1 MEELDELS
9 ERLWAWRAS
18 TQPRTRDDIPRID
31 RPAGWRPD
39 FSRAAV
45 VAQREQRAAFA
56 HSLAALHPVEV
67 ADRVDHR
74 LLRSTLAR
82 VEWELDVVRA
92 WQRQPRF
99 YIDQTLGPVFDS
111 LVVPG
116 VDEDRV
122 GAVVTIL
129 GDVAPGLAQARDNL
143 ANHACAEFA
152 AAAVAELADIPAALS
167 TLADTLAPCAPRIG
181 DRLRA
186 ACTRAAG
193 ELVGYRDW
201 LVELLPSLPPAEAVG
216 PDALRWFLA
225 QVACIPLEPDE
236 IAAVGRREADAAV
249 VRELLEQRRNA
260 GVHLRPLPVDGHA
273 QARRSTTG
281 EEEVR
286 DFYQGMGLLTIP
298 PDLAHYRTRPMP
310 DYLQPLRFLGVADDL
325 TGPGR
330 LDEVGTSWFPEPAL
344 DLPYF
349 YAANSRDP
357 RAGIVHEGAHHQ
369 QLALSW
375 RHARPVRRHYYDSA
389 ANEGIAFYNEE
400 LMLDSG
406 LFDDAPHSRT
416 TMFNF
421 MRLRALRVGVDI
433 GLATG
438 RIGLDEA
445 ARRLA
450 EQVPM
455 DRATAAEEAAFFAE
469 TPGQA
474 MSYQVGKTQLLALIA
489 DAVRLQGP
497 GLDLRALHDRIW
509 VNGNV
514 PIALQRWEI
523 LGLTDELAAI
533 GVDEAVDDGPAPPA
547 GR

>member
-1 MEELDELS
+1 MPGMVMRELDELA
-9 ERLWAWRAS
+9 ERLWAWRAR
-18 TQPRTRDDIPRID
+18 TAPRTRDDIPRLD
-31 RPAGWRPD
+31 RPVDWRPD
-39 FSRAAV
+39 FAADA
-45 VAQREQRAAFA
+45 VAGQRATRGAFA
-56 HSLAALHPVEV
+56 KELASVRPVEV

-74 LLRSTLAR
+74 LLRSALAR

-99 YIDQTLGPVFDS
+99 YTDQTLGPVFDL

-116 VDEDRV
+116 VDETRVEAVIAILDDV
-122 GAVVTIL
+122 GA
-129 GDVAPGLAQARDNL
+129 GLTQARENL
-143 ANHACAEFA
+143 AHHAYVEFA
-152 AAAVAELADIPAALS
+152 GSAVAELAEIGTALSALAAAL
-167 TLADTLAPCAPRIG
+167 APLVPALT
-181 DRLRA
+181 DRLTSACARA
-186 ACTRAAG
+186 G
-193 ELVGYRDW
+193 SELVDYRDW
-201 LVELLPSLPPAEAVG
+201 LVELMPSLPPAEPVG
-216 PDALRWFLA
+216 VDALGWFLA
-225 QVACIPLEPDE
+225 EVACVPVAPAE
-236 IAAVGRREADAAV
+236 IAAIGRREADAAV
-249 VRELLEQRRNA
+249 VRELLEHRRNA
-260 GVHLRPLPVDGHA
+260 DVRLRRLPVDGHA
-273 QARRSTTG
+273 QARRAASA

-286 DFYQGMGLLTIP
+286 DFYAGMGLLTIP
-298 PDLAHYRTRPMP
+298 ADLAHYRTLPMP

-325 TGPGR
+325 TGPDR
-330 LDEVGTSWFPEPAL
+330 LDEVGTSWFPEPAP

-349 YAANSRDP
+349 YAANARDP

-375 RHARPVRRHYYDSA
+375 RRARPIRRHYYDSA

-400 LMLDSG
+400 LMLASG
-406 LFDDAPHSRT
+406 LFEDAPHSRT

-421 MRLRALRVGVDI
+421 MRLRALRVGIDI

-438 RIGLDEA
+438 EFGLDEA

-455 DRATAAEEAAFFAE
+455 DPGTAAEEAAFFAE

-489 DAVRLQGP
+489 DAVRHDGRN
-497 GLDLRALHDRIW
+497 LDLRALHDRIW

-533 GVDEAVDDGPAPPA
+533 GVTLDEA
-547 GR
+547 